1 MPRVPVC
8 PYYGRTK
15 KEQIVCLRDGAGTF
29 GRGELRMNFPSQVCR
44 LRYWMQHCCGDW
56 EACSLSPAL
65 AAEYELHKDDKPFE
79 ACYNKAKENANEK
92 AQKRVRRNSHKLIT
106 LQGYLKWSSPEGLR
120 SIEAF
125 AREGLSK
132 TKIAKSCGCS
142 PSAFK
147 NWAQDC
153 PEIDEA
159 IKRGLQDYFQQ

>member
-29 GRGELRMNFPSQVCR
+29 GRGELHMDFPSQVCR

-65 AAEYELHKDDKPFE
+65 AAEYELHKDDKPSE
-79 ACYNKAKENANEK
+79 ACYNKAKEKAEEK

-159 IKRGLQDYFQQ
+159 IHRGHQAYLQL